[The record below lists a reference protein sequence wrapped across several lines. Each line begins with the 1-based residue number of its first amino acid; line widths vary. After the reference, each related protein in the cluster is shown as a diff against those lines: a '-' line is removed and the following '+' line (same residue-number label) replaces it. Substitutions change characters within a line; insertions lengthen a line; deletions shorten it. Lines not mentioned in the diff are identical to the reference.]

1 MLLLGVRVQAICPK
15 SAGLVFALGSFV
27 KPSALLFLRWVE
39 PTGPIL
45 IRLEPNCIPEF
56 PLGDNWASGIPLQP
70 MTLWIW
76 LSLWQKENSSE
87 KNYSEILILD
97 IPCICSVR
105 FSSSAWQL
113 PSQASSGAFP
123 KTVSLPLLLTN
134 WRGDG
139 TVPWLL
145 SKCSEKG

>member
-1 MLLLGVRVQAICPK
+1 MLLLGDRVQAVCPK

-27 KPSALLFLRWVE
+27 KPSALLFLPWVE
-39 PTGPIL
+39 PTRPIL
-45 IRLEPNCIPEF
+45 IRLEPNCNPEF

-70 MTLWIW
+70 MTLNLTVIVA
-76 LSLWQKENSSE
+76 KRKPVSE
-87 KNYSEILILD
+87 KNYSEILTLV

-105 FSSSAWQL
+105 FSPSACQL
-113 PSQASSGAFP
+113 PSQASSGALP
-123 KTVSLPLLLTN
+123 KTESLPLLLTN